1 MTGNRVLLVSAM
13 LTLAAGTFVFRLI
26 GPLLRSRLEFPP
38 LARRLLETAAVV
50 LLTALVATTALTQGH
65 DFAGYARP
73 AGVAVGGLLAWRKAP
88 ILVVVIA
95 AAATTA
101 LLRLAR

>member
-1 MTGNRVLLVSAM
+1 MTGHRVLILSAM
-13 LTLAAGTFVFRLI
+13 LTLAVGTFVFRLV
-26 GPLLRSRLEFPP
+26 GPLLRSRVEFPP

-50 LLTALVATTALTQGH
+50 LLTALVATSALTQGH
-65 DFAGYARP
+65 GFAGYARP

-101 LLRLAR
+101 LLRLAF